1 MEVELI
7 IKSLVTE
14 VRELRLEVAR
24 LSRELSSDKISGK
37 MMTLKEAC
45 DYLHIS
51 RTTMHNRLANGEICF
66 AVKRGR
72 SWLFPQDKLRDYA
85 SGF

>member
-37 MMTLKEAC
+37 MMTLNEAC

-51 RTTMHNRLANGEICF
+51 RTTMHNRLANGELCF